1 MRTAKNNRI
10 YLRILEHQLGDA
22 FVYKIISSGTVGFI
36 GFHNG
41 SPKWTSNTRHLDIR
55 KLLLYLQVIALTL
68 DRSLCGQ
75 DAHMTRTGN
84 RAYTFCRRTD
94 DAQHT
99 AGGILQWKILLLNGT

>member
-36 GFHNG
+36 GFHDG
-41 SPKWTSNTRHLDIR
+41 SPKRTGNTRHLDIR

-68 DRSLCGQ
+68 DCSLRGQ
-75 DAHMTRTGN
+75 DAHMTGTGDG
-84 RAYTFCRRTD
+84 AYTFCRRTD
-94 DAQHT
+94 DAKHT
-99 AGGILQWKILLLNGT
+99 AGGIPLRNIMLLNGT